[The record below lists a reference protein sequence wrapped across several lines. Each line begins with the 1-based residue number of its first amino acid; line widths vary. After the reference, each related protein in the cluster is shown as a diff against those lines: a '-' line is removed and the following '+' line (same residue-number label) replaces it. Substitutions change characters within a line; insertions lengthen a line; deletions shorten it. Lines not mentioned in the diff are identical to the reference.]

1 MLKKLGNTYKNFRR
15 SSTLMSLRKVASFG
29 RLDFLAI
36 LAGAPN
42 DLFYKTLFGEAN
54 IALDFLV
61 LEHD

>member
-1 MLKKLGNTYKNFRR
+1 
-15 SSTLMSLRKVASFG
+15 MSLRKVASFW

-61 LEHD
+61 LEHDQNFLDDRSIHVMIF

>member
-1 MLKKLGNTYKNFRR
+1 
-15 SSTLMSLRKVASFG
+15 MSLRKVASFW

-36 LAGAPN
+36 LAGVPN

-54 IALDFLV
+54 ITLDFLL